1 MNDHD
6 AEAMTVARISPTLRQ
21 RRLGMLLREL
31 RSEDGRTSIEVARA
45 LGWSPSKVQR
55 LEDAPRKPVVKE
67 IIKLLDAY
75 GVGDP
80 KRGEILELVAQAR
93 QRGWWD
99 TYRTSISRDYDMFI
113 GLENEAK
120 TLRTFEIVNI
130 PGLLQ
135 TAGYARALMTARRP
149 DMPAEEI
156 EARVAVR
163 TARQEHLLTGPDP
176 VRLWAVLSEG
186 ALRRQVGGAAVMR
199 DQLEH
204 LLKVAELPNVTI
216 QVLDYA
222 AGAAPA
228 AGPFVVIDFARR
240 TDLEVVYLET
250 PGGAIWV
257 EEKSETDRY
266 LLDFVRLVDTALT
279 MERSLKLIGTLAG
292 SL

>member
-1 MNDHD
+1 M
-6 AEAMTVARISPTLRQ
+6 ARISPTLRQ

-55 LEDAPRKPVVKE
+55 LEDSPRKPVVKE

-75 GVGDP
+75 GVDEP
-80 KRGEILELVAQAR
+80 KRGEILEVVAQAR

-113 GLENEAK
+113 GLENEAHN
-120 TLRTFEIVNI
+120 LRTFEIANI

-135 TAGYARALMTARRP
+135 TAAYARALMTARRP
-149 DMPAEEI
+149 DMPVEEI

-163 TARQEHLLTGPDP
+163 TARQEHLLTGPEP
-176 VRLWAVLSEG
+176 VQLWAVLSEG

-204 LLKVAELPNVTI
+204 LLMAAKLPNVTI

-228 AGPFVVIDFARR
+228 AGPFVVIDFAQR
-240 TDLEVVYLET
+240 TDPEVVYLET

-257 EEKSETDRY
+257 EEKAETDRY
-266 LLDFVRLVDTALT
+266 LLGFVRLIDAALS
-279 MERSLKLIGTLAG
+279 EQHSLKLIGKLAG